1 MKHFKTLFSFSP
13 LALCLV
19 ALAFTSPGCKG
30 PRSDD
35 ARIDRLENRVT
46 AIESKVDLMRKP

>member
-1 MKHFKTLFSFSP
+1 MKNIKTLIPFSP

-19 ALAFTSPGCKG
+19 ALAFTTSGCKG

-46 AIESKVDLMRKP
+46 AIESKLDIMRKP